1 MPQGCDPAARDRD
14 GCTPLYLAAAWNR
27 LGAVKLLARIGG
39 SAALAPSK
47 EGRTPVH
54 VAAEQGWSE
63 AVRVLVRWQAILDC
77 PAKLHNE
84 DPDIT
89 PKPQFIW
96 WGKLQH
102 FMAW

>member
-1 MPQGCDPAARDRD
+1 MKQNPSYLIRKDLRALFLVQHLQGCDPAARDRD
-14 GCTPLYLAAAWNR
+14 GCTPLYFAAAWNR

-63 AVRVLVRWQAILDC
+63 VVHVLVNLLPI
-77 PAKLHNE
+77 
-84 DPDIT
+84 
-89 PKPQFIW
+89 
-96 WGKLQH
+96 
-102 FMAW
+102 